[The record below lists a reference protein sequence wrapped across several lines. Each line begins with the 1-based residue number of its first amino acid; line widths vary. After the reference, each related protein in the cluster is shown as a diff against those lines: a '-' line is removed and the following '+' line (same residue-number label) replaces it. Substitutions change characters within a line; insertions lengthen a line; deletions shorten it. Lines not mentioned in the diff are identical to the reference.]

1 MNYVLLL
8 PASGRCL
15 NKASGRHEAS
25 GAVQPAN
32 KVHIFHYGQITKSAC
47 LKVGRSSNEEGLV
60 SVWQLQETGSKVGH
74 EGNKIQRRFGRVDP
88 QSEGAKNNAWMGQG
102 LIDQMLILK
111 GKYCVCMEKKQD
123 VTARLTC
130 TRILLNAATC
140 A

>member
-1 MNYVLLL
+1 MNYILLL
-8 PASGRCL
+8 PAPGRCL
-15 NKASGRHEAS
+15 NKALGQFEAS

-32 KVHIFHYGQITKSAC
+32 KVHIFHYGQIMKSAC
-47 LKVGRSSNEEGLV
+47 LKVGRSPNEEGLV
-60 SVWQLQETGSKVGH
+60 SVWQLQKTGSKVGH
-74 EGNKIQRRFGRVDP
+74 EGNKIQCRFGRVDP

-111 GKYCVCMEKKQD
+111 GKYGVCMEKKQD

-130 TRILLNAATC
+130 PRILLNAATC